1 MFWSVF
7 LVSHLHPP
15 PGTPGVEPDIRGAST
30 LRELL
35 DKHRDL
41 ESCASCH
48 NKIDPL
54 GFALESFD
62 VIGLHRERFRNRD
75 PNAERVQDVVR
86 GRKVQYRLG
95 PNVDSSGQFID
106 GTEYQDFLGYKT
118 HLASLQ
124 EDLARA
130 FAKKLLTFATGR
142 ELGFSDRGEI
152 ERIVTQSEKNEYRLR
167 ELLHLVIGSKIFLNK

>member
-1 MFWSVF
+1 HYRIPGVQGSNFRKVHLPSDSLRGGF
-7 LVSHLHPP
+7 LSQASIHKVSANGTNTSPVVRGVYVLERILGITPSPPP

-41 ESCASCH
+41 DSCASCH

-86 GRKVQYRLG
+86 GRKVQYRHG
-95 PNVDSSGQFID
+95 PNVDSSGQ
-106 GTEYQDFLGYKT
+106 
-118 HLASLQ
+118 
-124 EDLARA
+124 
-130 FAKKLLTFATGR
+130 
-142 ELGFSDRGEI
+142 
-152 ERIVTQSEKNEYRLR
+152 
-167 ELLHLVIGSKIFLNK
+167 